1 MLRLLMNYPLNFE
14 REYKLTKYRA
24 MELTNK
30 FIEEHGFTK
39 VNNSMW
45 RKGDVT
51 IQNDWITE
59 GNTVYER
66 LFGYKKAYKICLSGK
81 YLQHITTV
89 TDFKV
94 FVCGIFDDACE
105 SKCNKHAV
113 SSSVCTCEL
122 THENCDCIDT
132 GICEICNKP
141 ISQTDC

>member
-1 MLRLLMNYPLNFE
+1 
-14 REYKLTKYRA
+14 

-45 RKGDVT
+45 RKGNVT

-59 GNTVYER
+59 GDTAYER
-66 LFGYKKAYKICLSGK
+66 LFGYKKAYNICLSGK
-81 YLQHITTV
+81 YMQHITTV

-94 FVCGIFDDACE
+94 FVCGLFDDACE

-113 SSSVCTCEL
+113 MPSCLTCYYSGNGKHSCDRHMNKLKPDYSKGVECYYNNYAHYRAFR
-122 THENCDCIDT
+122 HEA
-132 GICEICNKP
+132 
-141 ISQTDC
+141 

>member
-1 MLRLLMNYPLNFE
+1 
-14 REYKLTKYRA
+14 

-45 RKGDVT
+45 RKGNVT

-89 TDFKV
+89 TDFEV
-94 FVCGIFDDACE
+94 FVCGLFDDAGA
-105 SKCNKHAV
+105 SKCNKHIV
-113 SSSVCTCEL
+113 IKSVCGCGNCFQIYINQYGEKTCF
-122 THENCDCIDT
+122 NCL
-132 GICEICNKP
+132 KP
-141 ISQTDC
+141 ISQTVL

>member
-1 MLRLLMNYPLNFE
+1 
-14 REYKLTKYRA
+14 

-59 GNTVYER
+59 GDTVYER

-94 FVCGIFDDACE
+94 FVCGLFDDACE
-105 SKCNKHAV
+105 SKCNKHDV
-113 SSSVCTCEL
+113 IKSVCP
-122 THENCDCIDT
+122 DCGSDLIVDFPQHVKSCQSC
-132 GICEICNKP
+132 GYLW
-141 ISQTDC
+141 QTVL